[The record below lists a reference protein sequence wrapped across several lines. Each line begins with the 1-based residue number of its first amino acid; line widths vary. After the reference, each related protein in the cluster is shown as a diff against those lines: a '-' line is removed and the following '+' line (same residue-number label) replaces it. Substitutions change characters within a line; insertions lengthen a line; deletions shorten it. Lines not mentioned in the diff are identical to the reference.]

1 MPNLGWPSGFR
12 TSHCRELA
20 PAAVEG
26 GGVASTESTRE
37 GVTYV
42 RADFPEDFSR
52 ASYDGQ
58 LSSSLRT
65 SRSGKSELPRSGF
78 VRLSARRLRSRDS
91 TPAHPQL
98 TARFSPAGIER
109 YLSGR
114 R

>member
-12 TSHCRELA
+12 TSRCRELA

-52 ASYDGQ
+52 ASYAASCRAAYGRRAQ
-58 LSSSLRT
+58 NQSSLGPASYDCQRVAP
-65 SRSGKSELPRSGF
+65 KSAHSATLNDRPVLPQASN
-78 VRLSARRLRSRDS
+78 
-91 TPAHPQL
+91 
-98 TARFSPAGIER
+98 GI
-109 YLSGR
+109 LGR